1 MTALAILSAALA
13 VWLWVDGPS
22 VGPPRVPRGLPVIGA
37 LVLAT
42 GAVAG
47 LPVRLLLMA
56 GMGAVVARVLRLLW
70 IKRGQG
76 RAAAETGRR
85 VLESCELI
93 AAELAAGSPSGVA
106 LRRAADRWSPLSQAA
121 RAAEL
126 GGDVPGALRE
136 AALLPGAVDLRL
148 VAGAWTVAHRTGH
161 GLADALGAVAESVR
175 AAGATRRLV
184 ASELASA
191 RATARLVAALPLVAW
206 LMGAGSGARPWEFLM
221 GGPLGLA
228 CLAGGLATMLAGLW
242 WIEALAQGDSL

>member
-1 MTALAILSAALA
+1 VITLASLSAALA
-13 VWLWVDGPS
+13 VWLSVDGPA
-22 VGPPRVPRGLPVIGA
+22 GLPRVPRAVP
-37 LVLAT
+37 LVVAGSLAT
-42 GAVAG
+42 GAAVG
-47 LPVRLLLMA
+47 LSFRVLLLA
-56 GMGAVVARVLRLLW
+56 GMAVVVTRVLRLLW
-70 IKRGQG
+70 VKRAAG
-76 RAAAETGRR
+76 RAAADTGRR

-106 LRRAADRWSPLSQAA
+106 LRRAADRWDPLSPAA

-126 GGDVPGALRE
+126 GGDVAAALRTAASVPGAR
-136 AALLPGAVDLRL
+136 DLRL

-175 AAGATRRLV
+175 ASGTTRRLV

-191 RATARLVAALPLVAW
+191 RATSRLVAALPVLAW
-206 LMGAGSGARPWEFLM
+206 LMGAGSGARPWEFLV

-242 WIEALAQGDSL
+242 WIEVLAQGDDP